1 MIDRIGGRGTLGGIW
16 CRLKEMKLV
25 VGIKRMHSD
34 ISSATTEELES
45 LGSSLAMNRSMDYRM
60 SDLEDFVT
68 TVDSHKSPLICS
80 LRMRMAT
87 LGIDSPSDEDTSD
100 SSESDS
106 DSNSNQGSGRAHHR
120 RAEVLWYRDD
130 VRVVVESSGED
141 ADIDSYADGQAEE

>member
-1 MIDRIGGRGTLGGIW
+1 
-16 CRLKEMKLV
+16 
-25 VGIKRMHSD
+25 MHSD

-68 TVDSHKSPLICS
+68 TVDSHKSSLICS

-87 LGIDSPSDEDTSD
+87 LGIDAHSDEDTSD